1 MLKELVKND
10 WFGLGIVLSES
21 TFKVFYKRKMQNGL
35 VLCQEVTKL
44 FNRIARFTSIPFIC
58 YLHQSALELLKLDI
72 YIL

>member
-1 MLKELVKND
+1 MLNELVKNY

-58 YLHQSALELLKLDI
+58 LRTPKIGHLHFIAKF
-72 YIL
+72 